1 MFSVVIPAYNCER
14 TIISAIESVLA
25 QTRMDLIEEIIV
37 VNDGSKDATDS
48 VIRGFLSSM
57 RTPCPIRYYTQENR
71 GASSARN
78 RAIREAKA
86 PWIALLDSD
95 DRWKL
100 NKIERVSEIISSNP
114 KIKLLASAYPLR
126 ILFRK
131 RHGLVKL
138 TPQDVCIRATLA
150 TPSVVF
156 ERSTGLK
163 LGLFNEAMQYAE
175 DFQFFQKFLLCDG
188 CYVLAEDLVEI
199 DCGKSFSAERGL
211 SSHLREMHLG
221 RRHCVR
227 DLYEMGLIS
236 SSFMRFISV
245 FNELKYIRRVGIST
259 VQRWKFE
266 ILKERRKYFP
276 QGFSWKT

>member
-95 DRWKL
+95 DRWRP
-100 NKIERVSEIISSNP
+100 NKIERQFEVIHSNP
-114 KIKLLASAYPLR
+114 RIKLLGTPYSSR

-131 RHGLVKL
+131 LG
-138 TPQDVCIRATLA
+138 DVERLNAEELCIRAILI
-150 TPSVVF
+150 TPSVIF
-156 ERSTGLK
+156 
-163 LGLFNEAMQYAE
+163 
-175 DFQFFQKFLLCDG
+175 D
-188 CYVLAEDLVEI
+188 
-199 DCGKSFSAERGL
+199 
-211 SSHLREMHLG
+211 
-221 RRHCVR
+221 
-227 DLYEMGLIS
+227 
-236 SSFMRFISV
+236 
-245 FNELKYIRRVGIST
+245 
-259 VQRWKFE
+259 
-266 ILKERRKYFP
+266 
-276 QGFSWKT
+276 